1 MEKDCNINSKCKH
14 DLPQKVVYMNNQEW
28 EDSFLQ
34 YYSKSRKFSKDAIEA
49 AISTLTSDTKER
61 DKILKISKK
70 ELDEDSGGKG
80 NLGVAHISYY
90 LENKKNI
97 ILTQAGWKTIPFT
110 TVQGT
115 DLVGVCLDKLIIIYV
130 EIKTSLSDSA
140 KSVTLKKLKKQI
152 SFDYVKEKSLRHVG
166 ESSYQ
171 FVTCV
176 FKKLLREKRLLS
188 NENLPDL
195 REDIFFRLG
204 AVVAGTEEYWNPI
217 IEACPCDYSDER
229 PCQLMLY
236 IIKDLKNNLVKLTA
250 FEIVATR
257 TDGGLNNN
265 V

>member
-1 MEKDCNINSKCKH
+1 MEKDCNINSKCRH
-14 DLPQKVVYMNNQEW
+14 DLPHKVVYMNNQEW
-28 EDSFLQ
+28 ENSFLQ
-34 YYSKSRKFSKDAIEA
+34 YYSKSRAFSKYAIQA
-49 AISTLTSDTKER
+49 AISKLTSDNQER
-61 DKILKISKK
+61 DKLLKISEK
-70 ELDEDSGGKG
+70 ELDSVGKG

-97 ILTQAGWKTIPFT
+97 ILTHAGWKTIPFT

-115 DLVGVCLDKLIIIYV
+115 DLVGVCLDELIIIYV

-140 KSVTLKKLKKQI
+140 KSITLKKLKKQI

-171 FVTCV
+171 FVTYV
-176 FKKLLREKRLLS
+176 FKKHLREKKLLS

-204 AVVAGTEEYWNPI
+204 AVVAGKKEYWNPI
-217 IEACPCDYSDER
+217 IEACPCDYSDKK

-236 IIKDLKNNLVKLTA
+236 IIEDLNKNLVKLTA
-250 FEIVATR
+250 FEDIATR
-257 TDGGLNNN
+257 TNRGLNNN